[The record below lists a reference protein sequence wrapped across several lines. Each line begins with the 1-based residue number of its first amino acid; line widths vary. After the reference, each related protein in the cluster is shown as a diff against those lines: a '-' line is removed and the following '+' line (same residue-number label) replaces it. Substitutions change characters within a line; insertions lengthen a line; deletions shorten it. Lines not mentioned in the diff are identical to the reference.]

1 MSLMSSL
8 TRPLRWLRAGYPP
21 GSPRHGYIP
30 LIALMPGPAAQIE
43 DPPDAAEQ
51 PALLP
56 AARLAGDARRKGPE
70 KAAASIA
77 RARARRHRDPRTRA

>member
-8 TRPLRWLRAGYPP
+8 ARPLRWLRAGYPRAA
-21 GSPRHGYIP
+21 PRHGYIP
-30 LIALMPGPAAQIE
+30 LIALMPGPAIQIQ

-56 AARLAGDARRKGPE
+56 APRAGRYPVRRRDAGPAPARRRLFP
-70 KAAASIA
+70 A
-77 RARARRHRDPRTRA
+77 RS